1 MDDLTERALK
11 LLREWPDLIE
21 EAEDGAP
28 IWNSIAGNLLAME
41 TGCSRWATE
50 KAVREALRLMKGP
63 RARRPRW
70 RDFETTAPS
79 WRKFAL
85 SWRRSR
91 TSTKESA
98 AATNDHVPSAAP
110 APPNSRRFWNWKLIG
125 GEIIL
130 TALGVDLFFGQ
141 APRLSG
147 MAGLVLGVLGVWLLL
162 WEFRGFAVAP
172 NAISFPSRF
181 AKLPILTL
189 RRISVSPA
197 SVRELTVLDPWL
209 SIQMV
214 EIYGGFGTELL
225 LFQSRGQ
232 RLRFT
237 SAVGEICP
245 NVPLYRKKPLA
256 KEYEA

>member
-1 MDDLTERALK
+1 M
-11 LLREWPDLIE
+11 
-21 EAEDGAP
+21 
-28 IWNSIAGNLLAME
+28 
-41 TGCSRWATE
+41 
-50 KAVREALRLMKGP
+50 
-63 RARRPRW
+63 
-70 RDFETTAPS
+70 
-79 WRKFAL
+79 
-85 SWRRSR
+85 
-91 TSTKESA
+91 
-98 AATNDHVPSAAP
+98 NDHVPSAAP
-110 APPNSRRFWNWKLIG
+110 APPTKSRRFWNWKLIG

-130 TALGVDLFFGQ
+130 TALGVYLFFGQ

-162 WEFRGFAVAP
+162 SEFRGFAVAP
-172 NAISFPSRF
+172 KAISFPSRF

-214 EIYGGFGTELL
+214 EIYGGFGTGLL

-237 SAVGEICP
+237 SAVEAICP
-245 NVPLYRKKPLA
+245 NANVFRKKPLP
-256 KEYEA
+256 KEYELQ